1 MDKCKALLKRRRKA
15 YDKMPKTMD
24 VLRGSLVIV
33 KRNCGKPNCHCQKG
47 FKHRSLYLSQ
57 NHKGK
62 TRMIYIPRH
71 LEDKIHQYI
80 KSYQKHKITLNQLS
94 DINIKLLT
102 KGAV

>member
-1 MDKCKALLKRRRKA
+1 MDKYKALLKRRCKT
-15 YDKMPKTMD
+15 YNKLPKRMD

-33 KRNCGKPNCHCQKG
+33 KRLCGKLNCHCQKG

-57 NHKGK
+57 NYKGK

-71 LEDKIHQYI
+71 LEDKIRQYI
-80 KSYQKHKITLNQLS
+80 KSYQKHRVTLNQLS

-102 KGAV
+102 KGVV

>member
-1 MDKCKALLKRRRKA
+1 
-15 YDKMPKTMD
+15 
-24 VLRGSLVIV
+24 
-33 KRNCGKPNCHCQKG
+33 
-47 FKHRSLYLSQ
+47 
-57 NHKGK
+57 
-62 TRMIYIPRH
+62 MIYIPRH